1 MNLALTALLVFCLIA
16 WGFVLVP
23 PAVRLL
29 SGVIRPSDS
38 IGSFR
43 TKMAVLAG
51 STPSSHLLGPVAPP
65 AGVPVA
71 DGTPPTT
78 PRQVLDLAERRR
90 THAHRNDAA
99 RRRAATAR
107 RRTIF
112 TGLLASVP
120 VTFLLAVVVGGPGW
134 TLFTLSLLAFA
145 GYTALLWQMQQA
157 ALERRRKVAVLPTSV
172 RPAGEPTEL
181 RRISVVGR

>member
-1 MNLALTALLVFCLIA
+1 MNLALTALLMFCLIA

-43 TKMAVLAG
+43 NKMAVLAG
-51 STPSSHLLGPVAPP
+51 STPSSYLTGPSAP
-65 AGVPVA
+65 AGVPSAQPAAVA
-71 DGTPPTT
+71 
-78 PRQVLDLAERRR
+78 PRQVHDLAERRR
-90 THAHRNDAA
+90 VHASRNTAASRRAAKA
-99 RRRAATAR
+99 RRRN
-107 RRTIF
+107 IF

-120 VTFLLAVVVGGPGW
+120 VTLMLAVAAGGAAW
-134 TLFTLSLLAFA
+134 MLFGLSLLAFA
-145 GYTALLWQMQQA
+145 AYTSLLVQMQQRA
-157 ALERRRKVAVLPTSV
+157 IERRRKVAVLPTPA
-172 RPAGEPTEL
+172 RPVAAQGEL

>member
-43 TKMAVLAG
+43 NKMAVLAG
-51 STPSSHLLGPVAPP
+51 STPSGYLRGPVAPP

-71 DGTPPTT
+71 D
-78 PRQVLDLAERRR
+78 PRQVLDLAEHRR
-90 THAHRNDAA
+90 THANRNDAA
-99 RRRAATAR
+99 RRRATRAR
-107 RRTIF
+107 RRNIF

-120 VTFLLAVVVGGPGW
+120 VTFLLAVVVGGPAW
-134 TLFTLSLLAFA
+134 MLFTLSILAFGA
-145 GYTALLWQMQQA
+145 YTALLWQMQQA
-157 ALERRRKVAVLPTSV
+157 ALERRNKVSVLPSAPATSQV
-172 RPAGEPTEL
+172 TEL
-181 RRISVVGR
+181 RRISVAGR